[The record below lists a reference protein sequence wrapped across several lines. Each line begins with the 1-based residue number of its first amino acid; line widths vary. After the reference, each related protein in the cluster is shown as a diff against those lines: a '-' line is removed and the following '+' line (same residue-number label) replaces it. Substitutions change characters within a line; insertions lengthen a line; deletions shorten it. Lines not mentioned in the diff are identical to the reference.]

1 MKAGLVVAL
10 TLSLAAGA
18 TVGPAGTPALA
29 ADVFPNKPI
38 SMVLPFGPGGATD
51 AISRTVAEHMTTTL
65 GQPVVIDYRA
75 GASGEIAASGV
86 AKAAPDGYTVLFA
99 TVSQLVVLPVT
110 KAKLGYDVQKDFVP
124 VGVVAKSPNLL
135 LVSPRLEVNSLQ
147 ELIAY
152 AKKNPGKLN
161 FASSGTGTNTH
172 LIGELFRSQAGIDA
186 VHVPYRTGVQ
196 AFTELTEGQIHFSFD
211 TIVWSLPQVQA
222 GKLKSFGITSP
233 QRSPVA
239 PEIPTIAEQ
248 GLPGFEG
255 MTWYAV
261 VAPTGTPE
269 PILARLRTAMSAA
282 LSDPGVVER
291 VKKYGAT
298 PSFGDAKEYATLLKS
313 EVTKWGR
320 VVQEAN
326 IKVQ

>member
-1 MKAGLVVAL
+1 MKKSLLV
-10 TLSLAAGA
+10 AA
-18 TVGPAGTPALA
+18 ALA
-29 ADVFPNKPI
+29 IGGMTAAMAETFPTRTI
-38 SMVLPFGPGGATD
+38 SLVLPFGPGGATD
-51 AISRTVAEHMTTTL
+51 SISRTVAEHMTRTL

-75 GASGEIAASGV
+75 GAGGEIAATAVS
-86 AKAAPDGYTVLFA
+86 KATPDGYTILFA

-110 KAKLGYDVQKDFVP
+110 KVKLGYDVQKDFVP
-124 VGVVAKSPNLL
+124 VGLVAKSPNLL

-161 FASSGTGTNTH
+161 FASSGNGTNTH
-172 LIGELFRSQAGIDA
+172 LIGEMFKTQAGLDL

-196 AFTELTEGQIHFSFD
+196 AFTELTEGQIHLSFD

-222 GKLKSFGITSP
+222 GKLKSFGITSL
-233 QRSPVA
+233 QRSPQA
-239 PEIPTIAEQ
+239 PEIPTVAEQ

-255 MTWYAV
+255 MTWYAI

-269 PILARLRTAMSAA
+269 PAMATLRKALAAA
-282 LSDPGVVER
+282 LSDPGVIEK
-291 VKKYGAT
+291 VKKFGAF
-298 PSFGDAKEYATLLKS
+298 PGYGDANAYQALLKT
-313 EVTKWGR
+313 ELVKWGK
-320 VVQEAN
+320 VAKDAN

>member
-1 MKAGLVVAL
+1 MKAGLLVAL
-10 TLSLAAGA
+10 TLSMAASA
-18 TVGPAGTPALA
+18 TIDTAYS
-29 ADVFPNKPI
+29 ADAFPTKPI

-51 AISRTVAEHMTTTL
+51 AISRIMAEHMSTTL
-65 GQPVVIDYRA
+65 GHPVVIDYRA
-75 GASGEIAASGV
+75 GASGEIAAMGV
-86 AKAAPDGYTVLFA
+86 AKATPDGYTILFA

-110 KAKLGYDVQKDFVP
+110 KAKLGYDVQKDFAP
-124 VGVVAKSPNLL
+124 VGLVAKSPNLL

-161 FASSGTGTNTH
+161 FASSGIGTNTH

-233 QRSPVA
+233 QRSPIA

-269 PILARLRTAMSAA
+269 PVLAKLRQAMSAA
-282 LSDPGVVER
+282 LNDATVVER

-298 PSFGDAKEYATLLKS
+298 PSYGDANEYATLLKS
-313 EVTKWGR
+313 EVAKWGR
-320 VVQEAN
+320 VAKEAN